1 MRKLIITLFFFYAS
15 FLLHL
20 AEKFVHMGIERN
32 GSLCAQPVLDS
43 MTLVNV
49 GAYKPTIMDA
59 NKMSNNPS
67 FSDSTKKIAVSSLSI
82 NSQKI
87 ITNFNVTP
95 IQPAQMVGEPL
106 VKLYNALVKVGMGT
120 YTSPYGEIFYNSLR
134 SKTTSYGLRLKHL
147 SSAATLKNYGYSGF
161 SDNEINVYGKQFL
174 KEHTLSGNFD
184 YARNIVHFYGYD
196 ALLNDISRD
205 TTRQRFNSF
214 ATNATLTSHYSDK
227 SRINHD
233 VKLFFNNLTDKYGA
247 AENNIKSIAQINT
260 ALGKEVL
267 KVNASVDYYNY
278 KTLNDTINNTIV
290 LVNPNFVAKG
300 EKYSVNLGFTAAMD
314 MFVQSK
320 FYFYPNVELSYNVI
334 DNIIVPFVSLSG
346 DLKKNSYS
354 SFVQQNPFV
363 TSSLLMQNTNKKYD
377 LTGGI
382 RGTLSSNTSFS
393 TFASFSNST
402 NMPLFVNDTAD
413 VLQNKFTVIYDDAS
427 VVKIGGE
434 LSYQQR
440 EKLRFVLKGE
450 YNSYKMKNE
459 LRAWYT
465 PQLKFSLSSNY
476 NLRDKIV
483 VKMDL
488 FYIDKQFAKT
498 FETDTATVTGMK
510 VVAKELKGI
519 FDANI
524 GVEYRY
530 TKRFGLFL
538 NFNNIANVR
547 YYRWS
552 NYPTQ
557 RFNLMGGLS
566 YSF

>member
-1 MRKLIITLFFFYAS
+1 MKKLTITFFFFYAS
-15 FLLHL
+15 LLLHT
-20 AEKFVHMGIERN
+20 AEGLVHVN
-32 GSLCAQPVLDS
+32 ANKTASLSAQSILDS

-49 GAYKPTIMDA
+49 GEYKPTIMDA
-59 NKMSNNPS
+59 NKMSGNPS
-67 FSDSTKKIAVSSLSI
+67 FSDSTKKIPVSGFSI
-82 NSQKI
+82 NSKKI
-87 ITNFNVTP
+87 GTTFNVTP
-95 IQPAQMVGEPL
+95 IQAAEIVGEPL
-106 VKLYNALVKVGMGT
+106 VKLYNALVKIGMGN
-120 YTSPYGEIFYNSLR
+120 YTTPYGELFYNSLR

-161 SDNEINVYGKQFL
+161 SDNEINIYGKQFL

-184 YARNIVHFYGYD
+184 YSRNVVHFYGYD

-214 ATNATLTSHYSDK
+214 AANAVLTSHYTDK

-233 VKLFFNNLTDKYGA
+233 VKLLFNNLTDKYGA
-247 AENNIKSIAQINT
+247 AENNIKSLAQINT

-278 KTLNDTINNTIV
+278 KTSNDTINNTIV
-290 LVNPNFVAKG
+290 LLNPNFVAVG
-300 EKYSVNLGFTAAMD
+300 EKYKVNLGFTAAMD

-334 DNIIVPFVSLSG
+334 DNIIVPFISLSG
-346 DLKKNSYS
+346 DLKKNSYQ
-354 SFVQQNPFV
+354 SFVSQNPFV
-363 TSSLLMQNTNKKYD
+363 VSTLQMQNSNKKYD

-382 RGTLSSNTSFS
+382 RGTLSSNTAFS
-393 TFASFSNST
+393 TFASFSNLT
-402 NMPLFVNDTAD
+402 NMPLFVNDTNE
-413 VLQNKFTVIYDDAS
+413 VLQNKFSVIYDDAS
-427 VVKIGGE
+427 VVKVGGE
-434 LSYQQR
+434 ISYQQR

-465 PQLKFSLSSNY
+465 PQFRFDLSSNY
-476 NLRDKIV
+476 NLKDKIV

-498 FETDTATVTGMK
+498 FETDTTTIIGMK

-530 TKRFGLFL
+530 TKRFALFL